1 MTKLGNFL
9 KDLELKEDEKNKKFK
24 GLNNT
29 RNTWSR
35 IGRHDSFDELGL
47 GESELIDFLNEWI
60 SENPYKNIE

>member
-9 KDLELKEDEKNKKFK
+9 EDLELKEDEKNKKFK

-35 IGRHDSFDELGL
+35 IRRHDSFDELGL